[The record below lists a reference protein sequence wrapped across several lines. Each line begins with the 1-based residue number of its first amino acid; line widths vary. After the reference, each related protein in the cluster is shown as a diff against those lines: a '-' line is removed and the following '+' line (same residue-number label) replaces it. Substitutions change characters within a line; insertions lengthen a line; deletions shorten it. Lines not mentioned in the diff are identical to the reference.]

1 MNEIQYYD
9 HAEAS
14 AEAECVS
21 NLERER
27 DEMLAALRT
36 ITGHLGIRAALL
48 REGYAEQLDAARA
61 AIARTETKPMDT
73 AHLIN
78 AAVAQIKRDFEA
90 GDETAIVELL
100 ANIPVDSL
108 SAFLSEA

>member
-1 MNEIQYYD
+1 MNEIEYYN

-14 AEAECVS
+14 AEAEYVS

-27 DEMLAALRT
+27 DKMLAALQA

-61 AIARTETKPMDT
+61 AIAKAEPKKVPSI
-73 AHLIN
+73 H
-78 AAVAQIKRDFEA
+78 DF
-90 GDETAIVELL
+90 D
-100 ANIPVDSL
+100 PP
-108 SAFLSEA
+108 F